1 MSADEDPYRP
11 PETRIAEASF
21 VGDHA
26 QETCWRHGH
35 LVATLRAA
43 SLPPRCIKCNADA
56 ADGMRVRRYS
66 WVPKR
71 VYLFLLLIPAGLG
84 VAAVTN
90 SFWAMPIGVL
100 LGFGLALIANIRLRQ
115 RTRQAVGLC
124 ARHRRIRRL
133 VLGAAATVSLL
144 AVLSPWSSLWPLAGP
159 ALPLILL
166 GAAVM
171 IASSSV
177 AITLSPVWM
186 DRNHACYANCAEAF
200 LASLPELPESMRAPS
215 AVTSPQR

>member
-1 MSADEDPYRP
+1 MSVEDDPYRP
-11 PETRIAEASF
+11 PEARIAEALF
-21 VGDHA
+21 AGDHA

-43 SLPPRCIKCNADA
+43 TLPPRCIKCNADA

-66 WVPKR
+66 WVRKR

-84 VAAVTN
+84 VAAVTKF
-90 SFWAMPIGVL
+90 FWAMPIGVI
-100 LGFGLALIANIRLRQ
+100 LGFGFALIANIRLRQ

-124 ARHRRIRRL
+124 ARHRRIRRR
-133 VLGAAATVSLL
+133 VLGAAAAVSLL
-144 AVLSPWSSLWPLAGP
+144 AVLSPWSPLWPLAGP

-166 GAAVM
+166 GVAIA
-171 IASSSV
+171 IASSSA

-186 DRNHACYANCAEAF
+186 DRNYACYANCDEAF
-200 LASLPELPESMRAPS
+200 LASLPELPEAMRAPPADAS
-215 AVTSPQR
+215 SEQ